1 MRGPSEIRQK
11 SSIIIKMTI
20 SKNVLPPTSPSPFRA
35 ISRRPVTDGFSFA
48 RPSYYLTNRPFGSTI
63 MVTDRTACMPGRPGF
78 NKMGVVYV
86 CNEEDDMRERMA
98 YLILIGMLIILVTFV
113 LAVVGKGD
121 YQPPPPEKQ
130 EQGSISFGGTH
141 RGAPLGAFNGIEEGR
156 AKP

>member
-1 MRGPSEIRQK
+1 MRGPREIRQK

-20 SKNVLPPTSPSPFRA
+20 SKNVLPLTSPPPFRA
-35 ISRRPVTDGFSFA
+35 ISRRPEADWFSFA
-48 RPSYYLTNRPFGSTI
+48 LPSYYRTDRPFGSTLV
-63 MVTDRTACMPGRPGF
+63 VTDRAACMPGRPGF
-78 NKMGVVYV
+78 NRMGVVYV

-130 EQGSISFGGTH
+130 EQGSISLGGTH
-141 RGAPLGAFNGIEEGR
+141 REASLVIFGIEEWR